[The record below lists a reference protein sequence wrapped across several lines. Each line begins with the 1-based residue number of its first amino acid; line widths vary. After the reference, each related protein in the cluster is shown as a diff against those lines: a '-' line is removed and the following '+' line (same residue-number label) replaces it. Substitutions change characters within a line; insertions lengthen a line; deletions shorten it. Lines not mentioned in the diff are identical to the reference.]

1 MRIYLSSEKLIHK
14 KYILEAER
22 TIKQE
27 LFGGVPLEIKMV
39 EKFNLSKQYT
49 ASKLLPIY
57 RDSILMEL
65 KEYSIFEYNIF
76 RQAKCEF
83 TGDDSMTMT
92 VEKECGDRGE
102 GGGADPHSGKRS
114 FVRDVGCL

>member
-39 EKFNLSKQYT
+39 EKFNLSKQYSQQT
-49 ASKLLPIY
+49 PAYLP
-57 RDSILMEL
+57 DSILMEL

-92 VEKECGDRGE
+92 VEKG
-102 GGGADPHSGKRS
+102 
-114 FVRDVGCL
+114 VW